1 MFPADPDRHPLSR
14 CFRQLLSLTPEQLD
28 EPASDPLEATLADL
42 IHIIRT
48 GSDPANGRPVAAAK
62 RRHRW
67 FRWLWIGLLTVS
79 FWGTAKPIRAASKGY
94 NAPASLTSATGL
106 VDSARGQRPDS
117 VTVCA
122 TRQYT
127 TRGLM
132 TLLFGHHYRAVWSA
146 PVRLPVL
153 DVRREAG
160 GLTPLEKGG
169 GMQTLSLRLQGAD
182 GNQYDLRSINKNT
195 KNLLPAN
202 FQHTLPAYI
211 LQDQISASHPYGA
224 LVVPPLAQAAGILH
238 TTPHLVWIPADTALG
253 PFRTTFGE
261 TVALLE
267 ERPESDARNIA
278 RFGGAHRIVNTRQVF
293 AKCRQDHRHRVD
305 GRAFVR
311 ARLFDMWLG
320 DWDRHEDQW
329 RWAAIET
336 PAGVV
341 YRPIPRDRDQV
352 FARYD
357 GLIPYLGTRK
367 WGSRRFQSFN
377 AQITDVV
384 GLGFNARRVDRL
396 FLTEL
401 TQADWEAVADSLQA
415 CLTDSLIEQAVRQWP
430 DSVYQLHG
438 ESISAKLKSRRNGL
452 RQTAI
457 AYYRVLAR
465 QVTIVGTVGAEQV
478 VVDHPDKHHT
488 RVIMCSGDRGSSPT
502 TPRYARTFDNRQTRN
517 LTLYGWDGNDRFVLK
532 GSGRKSPQLRV
543 VGGPGSDTIR
553 DESAGR
559 GLLRRHRIYDSR
571 QGTILSA
578 GPQTVN
584 RLADRPGVNH
594 YDSLFEYD
602 HVRPALAPGYNVDDG
617 LFLGGGVAIT
627 HHGFRRQPVAS
638 THVLTGNYAV
648 RTGAYNFRYAGQFR
662 RLIGP
667 WDLALH
673 AEIRAPN
680 YVYNFYGLGNE
691 TLQADEDRLPVSLYR
706 FYQLR
711 FNQVLLDPALSRTLG
726 RHGQLLLGASYQH
739 THVRPNTGR
748 FTGAPDSGLTPDDF
762 RAKQYVGLRAGYS
775 LDRRDNPVLTR
786 RGMRASVTLGGYR
799 SLIDQKTFASVQGD
813 VSGYWLLSRRTPLVL
828 ALRLGGGTNLG
839 QFDFFQ
845 AQTLGGT
852 TNLRGYRR
860 TRFSG
865 RSTLYQNTE
874 LRLRVVEFNS
884 FLTRGYAGVLGFS
897 DVGRVW
903 ADSEQSIRWHLGYG
917 GGLWLAPFNL
927 AVITLTGAISRE
939 GILPNLYVG
948 FFF

>member
-1 MFPADPDRHPLSR
+1 
-14 CFRQLLSLTPEQLD
+14 
-28 EPASDPLEATLADL
+28 
-42 IHIIRT
+42 
-48 GSDPANGRPVAAAK
+48 
-62 RRHRW
+62 
-67 FRWLWIGLLTVS
+67 
-79 FWGTAKPIRAASKGY
+79 
-94 NAPASLTSATGL
+94 
-106 VDSARGQRPDS
+106 
-117 VTVCA
+117 
-122 TRQYT
+122 
-127 TRGLM
+127 
-132 TLLFGHHYRAVWSA
+132 
-146 PVRLPVL
+146 
-153 DVRREAG
+153 
-160 GLTPLEKGG
+160 
-169 GMQTLSLRLQGAD
+169 MQTLSLRLQGAD
-182 GNQYDLRSINKNT
+182 GNQYVLRSINKNT
-195 KNLLPAN
+195 QNLLPAN
-202 FQHTLPAYI
+202 FRGTLPAYI

-224 LVVPPLAQAAGILH
+224 LVVPLLAEAAGILH

-253 PFRTTFGE
+253 TFRTTFGE

-267 ERPESDARNIA
+267 ERPESDAPNLA
-278 RFGGAHRIVNTRQVF
+278 RFGGAHRILNTRQVF

-305 GRAFVR
+305 ERAFVR

-336 PAGVV
+336 SAGIV

-357 GLIPYLGTRK
+357 GLIPYIGSRK

-384 GLGFNARRVDRL
+384 GLGFNARRLDRL
-396 FLTEL
+396 YLTKL
-401 TQADWEAVADSLQA
+401 TQADWEAVADSLQT
-415 CLTDSLIEQAVRQWP
+415 CLTDSLIKQALRQWP
-430 DSVYQLHG
+430 DNVYRLHG
-438 ESISAKLKSRRNGL
+438 ESIIAKLKSRRNGL

-465 QVTIVGTVGAEQV
+465 QVTIVGTAGADQI

-488 RVIMCSGDRGSSPT
+488 RVTVYSGKPGPSPT
-502 TPRYARTFDNRQTRN
+502 ASWYARVFENRQTRT
-517 LTLYGWDGNDRFVLK
+517 LTLYGWEGNDHFVLK
-532 GSGRKSPQLRV
+532 EAGRKSPRLRV
-543 VGGPGSDTIR
+543 VGGPGSDTIT

-559 GLLRRHRIYDSR
+559 SLLRRHRIYDTH
-571 QGTILSA
+571 QGTVLSA
-578 GPQTVN
+578 GPETIN
-584 RLADRPGVNH
+584 RLADRPGVNR

-602 HVRPALAPGYNVDDG
+602 HVRPTLAPGYNVDDG
-617 LFLGGGVAIT
+617 LFLGDGVAIT

-648 RTGAYNFRYAGQFR
+648 RTGAYSFRYAGQFR
-662 RLIGP
+662 RLIGS

-673 AEIRAPN
+673 SEIRAPN
-680 YVYNFYGLGNE
+680 YVYNYYGLGNQ
-691 TLQADEDRLPVSLYR
+691 TLQVGDDRLPVSLYR
-706 FYQLR
+706 YYQLR
-711 FNQVLLDPALSRTLG
+711 FNQVLLDPALSRPLG
-726 RHGQLLLGASYQH
+726 RQGQLLLGASYQY
-739 THVRPNTGR
+739 THVRPYTER
-748 FTGAPDSGLTPDDF
+748 FIGAPDSGLTPNDF
-762 RAKQYVGLRAGYS
+762 TAKQYVGLRAGYS
-775 LDRRDNPVLTR
+775 LDRRDNPTLTR
-786 RGMRASVTLGGYR
+786 RGTQARLTLGGFR
-799 SLIDQKTFASVQGD
+799 SLTDEKAFASVQGD
-813 VSGYWLLSRRTPLVL
+813 VSGYWLLSRGTPFVL

-865 RSTLYQNTE
+865 RTTFYQNTE

-903 ADSEQSIRWHLGYG
+903 ADGEQSTRWHHGFG

-927 AVITLTGAISRE
+927 AVVTLTGALSRE
-939 GILPNLYVG
+939 GVLPNVYVG